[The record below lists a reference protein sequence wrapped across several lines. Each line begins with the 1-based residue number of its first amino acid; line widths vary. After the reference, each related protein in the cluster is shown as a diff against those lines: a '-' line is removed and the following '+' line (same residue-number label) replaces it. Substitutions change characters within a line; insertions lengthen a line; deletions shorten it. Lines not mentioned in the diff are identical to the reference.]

1 MSDNLALQKVV
12 QEWKFCFL
20 PEKSFVT
27 ETGRSEGHVQKGL
40 QGCLYLKYY
49 VISRP
54 LVSYAINFWGI
65 MTPKKKE
72 EEEED
77 PNDSELAAKEIYRW
91 NSALLVVHPKY
102 TSSNK

>member
-1 MSDNLALQKVV
+1 
-12 QEWKFCFL
+12 
-20 PEKSFVT
+20 
-27 ETGRSEGHVQKGL
+27 
-40 QGCLYLKYY
+40 
-49 VISRP
+49 
-54 LVSYAINFWGI
+54 